1 MVWYVKV
8 NNSYCPIKSWGLF
21 LGLDDSISCLIIMYY
36 LNDECIHIQIE
47 QGVSVKDVQSTLKRT
62 IYLECDLFHE
72 VSALHHF

>member
-21 LGLDDSISCLIIMYY
+21 LGLDDSISCHIIIYY
-36 LNDECIHIQIE
+36 LNDEYIQIQIE
-47 QGVSVKDVQSTLKRT
+47 QGVSVKNVQSTLKR
-62 IYLECDLFHE
+62 IYLECNLIHK